1 MKALKMITMDDLL
14 KDVAILDQLKKDE
27 EKNYSEILSEIRER
41 HKRRTFLKVF
51 ASSAAAVLL
60 FLGFHYA
67 FWEEPEDIYSTLE
80 TPTLITDAGQSIT
93 LSNDNAY
100 TLDLT
105 PEPVKVPAI
114 VAPEIEDISDPVVEK
129 PNSTI
134 NDAATVTSNTVVIP
148 QGYTY
153 NIRFDDG
160 TEAYINSGSYIEF
173 PKSFANKERR
183 MVALRGEGYFKVAK
197 SDKPFIVQASGLEVT
212 VYGTEFNVNTNKEGR
227 VETILVT
234 GSVGVKRSGADSEI
248 MMVPDQLLTYNLQTE
263 ETQIEYV
270 DPSEY
275 LSWMTGDF
283 TYSDRSMFEL
293 LDDVSRFYNISI
305 EKDATLEDQLITI
318 NLSRKLGH
326 KQLIEILESALGL
339 EFTSTGNKTYRCKTN
354 Y

>member
-1 MKALKMITMDDLL
+1 MDEFL

-27 EKNYSEILSEIRER
+27 EKNYSEILSEIRKR
-41 HKRRTFLKVF
+41 HIRRTFVKVV

-60 FLGFHYA
+60 LLGFHYA
-67 FWEEPEDIYSTLE
+67 FWGEQDDIYSTLDA
-80 TPTLITDAGQSIT
+80 PTLITDAGQSIT

-114 VAPEIEDISDPVVEK
+114 VAPEVEDIPDSVVEQ
-129 PNSTI
+129 PNNII
-134 NDAATVTSNTVVIP
+134 NDAASVTNNTVVIP

-212 VYGTEFNVNTNKEGR
+212 VYGTEFNVNTNKEGS

-248 MMVPDQLLTYNLQTE
+248 MMVPDQLLTYNLETE

-293 LDDVSRFYNISI
+293 LDDVSRFYNITI
-305 EKDATLEDQLITI
+305 EKDATLEDQLVTI